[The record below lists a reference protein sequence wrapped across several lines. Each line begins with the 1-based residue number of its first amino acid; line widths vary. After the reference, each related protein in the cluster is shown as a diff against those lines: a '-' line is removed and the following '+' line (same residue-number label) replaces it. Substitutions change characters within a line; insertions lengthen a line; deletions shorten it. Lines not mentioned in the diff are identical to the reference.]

1 MPGIDTEDICEE
13 IARRRDCGVV
23 HCGIT
28 GGAASVTDVARAFGL
43 RADPL
48 CYHEIDEETAREVAA
63 GVIHRD
69 LAYRAE
75 ILPPAEASALAARFF
90 ERCIGPGCRFY
101 SNSDSSPGS
110 SGGWSPATDA
120 TFDGGVIVVGRE
132 RSGCLWVE
140 DED

>member
-1 MPGIDTEDICEE
+1 MPGSDAEDICEA
-13 IARRRDCGVV
+13 IARRRGCGAV

-28 GGAASVTDVARAFGL
+28 GGAASVTEVARAFGL

-48 CYHEIDEETAREVAA
+48 CYHEIDEVSARAVAA
-63 GVIHRD
+63 GVLGRD

-75 ILPPAEASALAARFF
+75 LLPPAEASALAARFF

-101 SNSDSSPGS
+101 SNRGVSPGS

-120 TFDGGVIVVGRE
+120 TFDGGVIVVGGA